1 MDGIKLTN
9 DHAKSCSV
17 TGLLNK
23 TGRGGTGEIGNDS
36 PRSGEGNQPRIARVS
51 RTAIRSDGM
60 VTQIIE
66 HSTPL
71 HYARALQASECACT

>member
-23 TGRGGTGEIGNDS
+23 TGRRDGGDGECFPEEWGGKSAQDRES
-36 PRSGEGNQPRIARVS
+36 IA
-51 RTAIRSDGM
+51 
-60 VTQIIE
+60 
-66 HSTPL
+66 HSHKERWNGDTD
-71 HYARALQASECACT
+71 H